1 MVWGCEHAHT
11 SAAAIPDTYNSPPR
25 PHGRAMVNTGFPK
38 FGSAQSTVH
47 VSALRNYNL
56 PDFVLRIVAR
66 DCGSELL
73 EKGRIDER
81 LQSMNRA
88 ALDLL
93 HRAFVECEDDAAG
106 KFAQLRFYAYVSSM
120 YHKCEVAVN
129 EAIPGASGRN
139 HKVPIAVKSSGMYV
153 AVATNKPT
161 GNPVN
166 KRDAV
171 RFYKMVDDLKSG
183 DHGTQ
188 LLDAIYA
195 SSVGFKGE
203 ALLALSQLSKLRM
216 ADPESRLDFKTANF
230 ENNIYS
236 LTQH

>member
-1 MVWGCEHAHT
+1 
-11 SAAAIPDTYNSPPR
+11 
-25 PHGRAMVNTGFPK
+25 MVNAGFPK
-38 FGSAQSTVH
+38 FGSAQSTVR

-66 DCGSELL
+66 DCGSDLL

-81 LQSMNRA
+81 LQSMNRDS
-88 ALDLL
+88 LDLL
-93 HRAFVECEDDAAG
+93 HRAFVDCEDDADG

-120 YHKCEVAVN
+120 YHKSEVAVN
-129 EAIPGASGRN
+129 EAIPGASGKN
-139 HKVPIAVKSSGMYV
+139 HRVPIAVKTSGMYV

-161 GNPVN
+161 GKPVN

-171 RFYKMVDDLKSG
+171 RFYRVVDDIKSG

-188 LLDAIYA
+188 LVDAIYA
-195 SSVGFKGE
+195 SSVGFRGE
-203 ALLALSQLSKLRM
+203 ALLALAQLNKMRM

-230 ENNIYS
+230 ENNIYTM
-236 LTQH
+236 TQL